1 MSQVQDQA
9 QNALVTSESP
19 FFMISLVYHMALQK
33 AMKPALQFCYSCV
46 TSKRTSTIEMVCIE
60 CHQFFTAPIFPI
72 ISAL

>member
-9 QNALVTSESP
+9 QNALVTNESP
-19 FFMISLVYHMALQK
+19 FLVISSVYHKASQK
-33 AMKPALQFCYSCV
+33 ARKSALQFCYSCV

-60 CHQFFTAPIFPI
+60 CHQFFTTPIFPI